1 MSLEDLLEFIKREKG
16 LAYTTIGNMSS
27 ALLGALFWFILAS
40 ILAVSEYGEV
50 NYYIALAS
58 IPAAI
63 GILGLNTT
71 VTTYLAKGEE
81 EIVYEADSITLISS
95 LILATIMVPFQWNLS
110 LILIAMIFYG
120 MAIAEILG
128 RRLYS
133 EYAFVSISSRLVQIA
148 LSIAL
153 YFKFGLTGILM
164 GYFLGPLLLSY
175 RYLGK
180 LRKFTLKINSLKE
193 KKNFTIHS
201 YGLNLIGSFS
211 VFLDKIIVGTLF
223 GFYALGLYQLGYQF
237 LMFLGLI
244 PGSLYMYL
252 LPEES
257 SGEDRREVKLLGL
270 AFSVIIAV
278 LTFLF
283 SPWIIKTFFPNFT
296 EAIQVVQAMCLAVIP
311 TTIVSLSNA
320 RLFGRERSKYTFLG
334 GLIYLIFLI
343 TGLVL
348 LGSVMNILGLAFS
361 VILARTAQAI
371 YLWRKSC
378 F

>member
-1 MSLEDLLEFIKREKG
+1 MTASRSRVAFSVAGLLKVLLSIG
-16 LAYTTIGNMSS
+16 TI
-27 ALLGALFWFILAS
+27 ALLLLSWGALFWFILAS

-164 GYFLGPLLLSY
+164 GYFLGLLLLSY
-175 RYLGK
+175 IRI
-180 LRKFTLKINSLKE
+180 T
-193 KKNFTIHS
+193 
-201 YGLNLIGSFS
+201 GSFHS
-211 VFLDKIIVGTLF
+211 LMLF
-223 GFYALGLYQLGYQF
+223 
-237 LMFLGLI
+237 
-244 PGSLYMYL
+244 
-252 LPEES
+252 
-257 SGEDRREVKLLGL
+257 
-270 AFSVIIAV
+270 
-278 LTFLF
+278 
-283 SPWIIKTFFPNFT
+283 
-296 EAIQVVQAMCLAVIP
+296 
-311 TTIVSLSNA
+311 
-320 RLFGRERSKYTFLG
+320 
-334 GLIYLIFLI
+334 LIYHH
-343 TGLVL
+343 
-348 LGSVMNILGLAFS
+348 AF
-361 VILARTAQAI
+361 
-371 YLWRKSC
+371 W